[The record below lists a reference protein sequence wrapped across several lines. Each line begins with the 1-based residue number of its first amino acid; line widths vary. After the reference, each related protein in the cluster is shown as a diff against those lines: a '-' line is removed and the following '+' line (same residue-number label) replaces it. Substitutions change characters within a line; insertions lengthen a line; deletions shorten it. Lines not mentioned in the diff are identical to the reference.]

1 MIVNDLNNP
10 SVMKKF
16 VYAYVSDRLKGTNV
30 LPSWGPFIIAIGG
43 MDGAS
48 QKDLSEELDVNKS
61 FTTRIVRILIDE
73 GIVVNRGDCRE
84 FDLVLTEKGMN
95 LRTELI
101 GYLTDCRDYL
111 SSDFNEKELE
121 AFKICNQKILNKI
134 DEYYRSR
141 GR

>member
-61 FTTRIVRILIDE
+61 YTTRIGRILINE
-73 GIVVNRGDCRE
+73 GIGFNRVGC
-84 FDLVLTEKGMN
+84 
-95 LRTELI
+95 
-101 GYLTDCRDYL
+101 
-111 SSDFNEKELE
+111 S
-121 AFKICNQKILNKI
+121 
-134 DEYYRSR
+134 
-141 GR
+141 